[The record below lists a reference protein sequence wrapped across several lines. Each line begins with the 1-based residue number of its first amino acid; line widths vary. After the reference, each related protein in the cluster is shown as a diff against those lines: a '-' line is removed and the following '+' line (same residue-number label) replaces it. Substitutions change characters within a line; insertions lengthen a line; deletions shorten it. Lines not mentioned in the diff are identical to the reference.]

1 MATVSEARRWRELF
15 VNLVQRELKGKY
27 KRTVLGQLWSI
38 ANPLALMLIYTFVFK
53 FVFRLKPEVGDPSGL
68 DNFPLWLLAGLLPW
82 LFFSNTV
89 TQGMQSIIAN
99 EALIKKVYFPR
110 NVLVVSTTASVL
122 VNWATEMGVLLVAI
136 VIAGAWM
143 AIIWTPLALLYM
155 VLLALFAAG
164 VAMLLAIA
172 NVYFRDTSYLATI
185 VLQLGMYLTPIIY
198 PLTMVETLSDST
210 GGVVGPIT
218 ILDIYKLNPMLH
230 FVEAFRNLFYD
241 NAMPSMGDTLACV
254 VAAVV
259 SFALGWWVFARH
271 EKRLAEM
278 L

>member
-1 MATVSEARRWRELF
+1 MVTVSEARRWRELF

-27 KRTVLGQLWSI
+27 KRTVLGQLWSL

-53 FVFRLKPEVGDPSGL
+53 FVFRLQPEVGDPSGL
-68 DNFPLWLLAGLLPW
+68 DSFPLWLLSGLLPW

-110 NVLVVSTTASVL
+110 NVLVVSTAASIM

-143 AIIWTPLALLYM
+143 AIAWTPLALLYM

-172 NVYFRDTSYLATI
+172 NVYFRDTSYLVTI

-198 PLTMVETLSDST
+198 PLTMVQSLSDQT
-210 GGVVGPIT
+210 GGVIGPIT

-230 FVEAFRNLFYD
+230 FVEAFRSLLYD
-241 NAMPSMGDTLACV
+241 NAMPSMGGTLACV
-254 VAAVV
+254 LSAVV
-259 SFALGWWVFARH
+259 MFALGWWVFARH

>member
-1 MATVSEARRWRELF
+1 MSAVSETRRWRELF
-15 VNLVQRELKGKY
+15 TNLVNRELKGKY
-27 KRTVLGQLWSI
+27 KRTALGQLWSL

-53 FVFRLKPEVGDPSGL
+53 FVIRVEPAVGDPSGL
-68 DNFPLWLLAGLLPW
+68 DAFPLWLLAGLLPW

-110 NVLVVSTTASVL
+110 NVLVISTVASVM
-122 VNWATEMGVLLVAI
+122 VNWGTEMVVLLVAL

-143 AIIWTPLALLYM
+143 AIVWTPLVLLFM
-155 VLLALFAAG
+155 ILLALFASG
-164 VAMLLAIA
+164 VAMTLAIA
-172 NVYFRDTSYLATI
+172 NVYFRDTSYLVTI

-198 PLTMVETLSDST
+198 PLSLVQAPSDEI
-210 GGVVGPIT
+210 GGIVGPVT
-218 ILDIYKLNPMLH
+218 VLDIYQLNPMLH
-230 FVEAFRNLFYD
+230 FVEAFRSLLYD
-241 NAMPSMGDTLACV
+241 NALPNLTSTIACV
-254 VAAVV
+254 VSAVL
-259 SFALGWWVFARH
+259 SFAVGWYVFARH